1 MAEST
6 KTYTDQVDFW
16 HWGEL
21 FTISN
26 LIDSAR
32 HHCLSMI
39 LAGKSQLDCHKEL
52 QRLFNINKRYSN
64 SIYTEVQGI
73 VTNANKNRA
82 NHIKFLS
89 GQIKSIKSDIRK
101 RSKQIKDFA
110 KQEKK
115 LTNKNKSAKKGFK
128 SDKSKS
134 QTKIKKACSIY
145 ARQRQ
150 TTQLQDAKFG
160 LHQKK
165 RRLYLLQSQLA
176 HLKSTSPNYALP
188 DNDSFV
194 LVGSK
199 DESSGN
205 QLAQFNY
212 IENPDSFVL
221 SIRTPYAL
229 EERLGGDYIRID
241 GLNFKHGFHDLVE
254 SISERCYKVKTKDG
268 TEKWAIGCSAV
279 TIRFYWK
286 DNCWYVA
293 ATTDVNLREITSE
306 YLSGYV
312 GVDLNADSI
321 GWAVCDRQGN
331 LLEYGDYKLDL
342 HVLSSNQ
349 REAILRDAATF
360 IALKALEYN
369 FPVASEKLDF
379 SEKKKLLKEKGKKYA
394 RMLSSFA
401 YTQWNEALDN
411 ACSKYGIYHKKVN
424 PAFSSTIGML
434 KFMSMYGMNSASSA
448 AFVIA
453 RRGRRFSER
462 LPKQHHL
469 LPSKSAYTD
478 KKVKHVWSHWSQLS
492 KSLKLIPRHQYFH
505 ARPNRTR
512 KVNSFCQLTCSVS
525 PPRLDEKLIQLTLFD
540 IGVIPMGNDTVTVA
554 VSRSRKTRRCTKN
567 SFTQISLD
575 LN

>member
-6 KTYTDQVDFW
+6 KTYTDQINFW

-21 FTISN
+21 FAISN
-26 LIDSAR
+26 LMDSAR
-32 HHCLSMI
+32 HYCLSMI
-39 LAGKSQLDCHKEL
+39 LAGKSKLDCNKEL
-52 QRLFNINKRYSN
+52 QAKFNINKRYSS
-64 SIYTEVQGI
+64 SIYSEVQGI
-73 VTNANKNRA
+73 VTNVNKNRA
-82 NHIKFLS
+82 NHIKVLE
-89 GQIKSIKSDIRK
+89 GQLKSIKSDIKK
-101 RSKQIKDFA
+101 RSKQIKEFA

-115 LTNKNKSAKKGFK
+115 LTNQKNSAKKGFK
-128 SDKSKS
+128 TSK
-134 QTKIKKACSIY
+134 TKIKKACSVY
-145 ARQRQ
+145 AKPRE

-165 RRLYLLQSQLA
+165 RRLYVLESQLA
-176 HLKSTSPNYALP
+176 HLKSKSPKYTLP
-188 DNDSFV
+188 DIANSFV

-205 QLAQFNY
+205 QLAQFDY
-212 IENPDSFVL
+212 IEKTDQFVL

-241 GLNFKHGFHDLVE
+241 GLNFKHGKHDLVE

-279 TIRFYWK
+279 TLRFYWK

-293 ATTDVNLREITSE
+293 ATTDTNLPEITSE

-312 GVDLNADSI
+312 GIDLNADSI
-321 GWAVCDRQGN
+321 GWAVCDDSGN

-342 HVLSSNQ
+342 HSKTSNQ
-349 REAILRDAATF
+349 REAILCDAATF
-360 IALKALEYN
+360 VALKAQQYN
-369 FPVASEKLDF
+369 FPIASEQLDF
-379 SEKKKLLKEKGKKYA
+379 SAKKRQLKEKGKKYA

-401 YTQWNEALDN
+401 YSQWNEALDS

-424 PAFSSTIGML
+424 PAFSSKIGML

-448 AFVIA
+448 AFTIA
-453 RRGRRFSER
+453 RRARRFSER

-469 LPSKSAYTD
+469 LHSKSAYPIG
-478 KKVKHVWSHWSQLS
+478 KHVWSQWSKLS
-492 KSLKLIPRHQYFH
+492 KNLKLVPRHQYFN
-505 ARPNRTR
+505 ARLNRTR
-512 KVNSFCQLTCSVS
+512 VVTSNRHSTYSIGGDGLLLNPVQLELFELGVN
-525 PPRLDEKLIQLTLFD
+525 PR
-540 IGVIPMGNDTVTVA
+540 GNDAVTVA
-554 VSRSRKTRRCTKN
+554 VSRSRKPRRCTKN

>member
-6 KTYTDQVDFW
+6 KTYTDQINFW

-26 LIDSAR
+26 LMDSAR

-39 LAGKSQLDCHKEL
+39 LTGKSKLDCNKEL
-52 QRLFNINKRYSN
+52 QAKFNINKRYSN

-73 VTNANKNRA
+73 VTNVNKNRLA
-82 NHIKFLS
+82 RIKVLE
-89 GQIKSIKSDIRK
+89 GQLKSIKSDIKK
-101 RSKQIKDFA
+101 REKQIKDFA

-115 LTNKNKSAKKGFK
+115 LTNQKNPAKKGFK
-128 SDKSKS
+128 TSK
-134 QTKIKKACSIY
+134 TRIKKACSIY
-145 ARQRQ
+145 AKQRQ

-165 RRLYLLQSQLA
+165 RRLNLLQSQLA
-176 HLKSTSPNYALP
+176 HLKSTSIKYTLP
-188 DNDSFV
+188 DIANSFV

-205 QLAQFNY
+205 QLAQFDY
-212 IENPDSFVL
+212 LEETDSFVL

-241 GLNFKHGFHDLVE
+241 GLNFKYGFHEIVE
-254 SISERCYKVKTKDG
+254 SISARCYKVKTKDG
-268 TEKWAIGCSAV
+268 TEKWVIGCSAV
-279 TIRFYWK
+279 TLRFYWK

-293 ATTDVNLREITSE
+293 ATTDINLPEITSE

-312 GVDLNADSI
+312 GVDLNADSV
-321 GWAVCDRQGN
+321 GWAVCDAQGN

-342 HVLSSNQ
+342 HSTSSNQ

-360 IALKALEYN
+360 IALKAKKYN

-379 SEKKKLLKEKGKKYA
+379 SGKKRQLKEKGKKSA
-394 RMLSSFA
+394 RMLSSFG
-401 YTQWNEALDN
+401 YSQWNEALDA

-424 PAFSSTIGML
+424 PAFSSKIGML

-469 LPSKSAYTD
+469 LNSLLHSKSAYPQG
-478 KKVKHVWSHWSQLS
+478 KHVWSQWSKLS
-492 KSLKLIPRHQYFH
+492 KSLKLIPRHQYFN
-505 ARPNRTR
+505 ARLNRTR
-512 KVNSFCQLTCSVS
+512 VVTSNRHSTYSIGRDGLLLNPVQLELFELGVS
-525 PPRLDEKLIQLTLFD
+525 PR
-540 IGVIPMGNDTVTVA
+540 GNDTVTVA
-554 VSRSRKTRRCTKN
+554 VSKSRKPRKCIQT

>member
-1 MAEST
+1 MAELIKTEQT
-6 KTYTDQVDFW
+6 KTYTDQIDFW

-21 FTISN
+21 FAISN

-32 HHCLSMI
+32 HHCLEMI
-39 LAGKSQLDCHKEL
+39 LAEKSQLDCNKEL

-82 NHIKFLS
+82 NHIKILE
-89 GQIKSIKSDIRK
+89 GQIKSIKSDIKK

-110 KQEKK
+110 KQEHMLISKSR
-115 LTNKNKSAKKGFK
+115 SAKKGFK
-128 SDKSKS
+128 TSK
-134 QTKIKKACSIY
+134 TKIKKACSIY
-145 ARQRQ
+145 AKQRQ

-165 RRLYLLQSQLA
+165 RRLYVLQSQLV
-176 HLKSTSPNYALP
+176 HLKSTSPKYTLP
-188 DNDSFV
+188 DIDSFV

-199 DESSGN
+199 DESRGN
-205 QLAQFNY
+205 QLAQFDY
-212 IENPDSFVL
+212 LEETDSFVL

-241 GLNFKHGFHDLVE
+241 GLNFKHGKHDLVE

-293 ATTDVNLREITSE
+293 ASTDINLPEITSE

-321 GWAVCDRQGN
+321 GWAVCDVQGN

-342 HVLSSNQ
+342 HSKTSNQ

-379 SEKKKLLKEKGKKYA
+379 SEKKKQLKEKGKKYA

-401 YTQWNEALDN
+401 YSQWNEALDA
-411 ACSKYGIYHKKVN
+411 ACSKSGIYHKKVN

-434 KFMSMYGMNSASSA
+434 KFMSQYGMNSASSA
-448 AFVIA
+448 AFTIA

-462 LPKQHHL
+462 LPKLHHL
-469 LPSKSAYTD
+469 LHSKSAYPIG
-478 KKVKHVWSHWSQLS
+478 KHVWSQWSKIA
-492 KSLKLIPRHQYFH
+492 KSVKGTQRHQYFN
-505 ARPNRTR
+505 ARPYRTR
-512 KVNSFCQLTCSVS
+512 VVTSNCHPTYSVGGDGLLLNPVQL
-525 PPRLDEKLIQLTLFD
+525 ELFE
-540 IGVIPMGNDTVTVA
+540 IGEIPMGKDAVTVA
-554 VSRSRKTRRCTKN
+554 VSGSRKTRRCRQT
-567 SFTQISLD
+567 SFIQISLD

>member
-6 KTYTDQVDFW
+6 KSYTDQIDFW

-26 LIDSAR
+26 LMDSAR

-39 LAGKSQLDCHKEL
+39 LVGKSKLDCNKEL

-73 VTNANKNRA
+73 VTNVNKNRA
-82 NHIKFLS
+82 NHIKFLE
-89 GQIKSIKSDIRK
+89 GQIKSIKSDMKK
-101 RSKQIKDFA
+101 RSKQIKEFA
-110 KQEKK
+110 KQENI
-115 LTNKNKSAKKGFK
+115 LKNQKKGFK
-128 SDKSKS
+128 TSK
-134 QTKIKKACSIY
+134 TKIKKACSIY

-165 RRLYLLQSQLA
+165 RRLHLLQSQLA
-176 HLKSTSPNYALP
+176 HLKSTSPKYVLP
-188 DNDSFV
+188 DNDSFI

-205 QLAQFNY
+205 QLAQFDY
-212 IENPDSFVL
+212 IEKTDNFVL

-241 GLNFKHGFHDLVE
+241 GLNFKYGKHNLVE

-268 TEKWAIGCSAV
+268 TEKWAIGYSAV
-279 TIRFYWK
+279 TLRFYWK

-293 ATTDVNLREITSE
+293 ATTDVNLPEITSE

-321 GWAVCDRQGN
+321 GWAVCDVQGN

-342 HVLSSNQ
+342 HSTSSDR

-360 IALKALEYN
+360 IALKAKKYN
-369 FPVASEKLDF
+369 FPVGSENLDF
-379 SEKKKLLKEKGKKYA
+379 SEKKKQLKEKGKKYA
-394 RMLSSFA
+394 RMLSSFG

-469 LPSKSAYTD
+469 LHSKSAYTD
-478 KKVKHVWSHWSQLS
+478 KKVKHVWSHWSKVA
-492 KSLKLIPRHQYFH
+492 KSVKGTPRHQYFN
-505 ARPNRTR
+505 ARPHRTR
-512 KVNSFCQLTCSVS
+512 VVTSHCHPTYSVGGDGLLLN
-525 PPRLDEKLIQLTLFD
+525 PIQLELFEL
-540 IGVIPMGNDTVTVA
+540 GENPRGNDTVTVA
-554 VSRSRKTRRCTKN
+554 VSRSRKPRRCGQT